1 MAEALYQRD
10 LTKAAANQ
18 IKKEPISFSGYGFLL
33 YLICRIFSPGGN
45 KPYGDSGDV
54 FIFCRRGSKQW
65 YVYNIPDMPGRLRR
79 HRSGW
84 RAVPIDNL

>member
-18 IKKEPISFSGYGFLL
+18 IKKEPISFSGYGFLFF
-33 YLICRIFSPGGN
+33 CRIFFPGGY
-45 KPYGDSGDV
+45 KPYGESGDV
-54 FIFCRRGSKQW
+54 FICCRCGSKQW

-84 RAVPIDNL
+84 RAAPIDNL

>member
-18 IKKEPISFSGYGFLL
+18 KRRSPYPFRDMDSFFF
-33 YLICRIFSPGGN
+33 CRIFSPGGN
-45 KPYGDSGDV
+45 KPYGESGDV